1 MGFDFDNQLPT
12 TRRGVYWASRLHKPC
27 HHTNRI
33 NSLDY
38 SPFFLEVGCWYL
50 LGVVSQYSL
59 WKEWA
64 PYHVELMQVLGDL
77 LTFSDLIGLFS
88 FCPFLLFLFRA
99 EMSCW
104 LLHSNAR
111 AGGKKS
117 PWNECPPA
125 SGILAHHCH
134 LPGQT
139 IIELSFFCFQNILRS
154 RESLPLKS
162 NDNIRIWLTIST
174 PTSHG
179 S

>member
-38 SPFFLEVGCWYL
+38 GPFFLEVGCWYL

-111 AGGKKS
+111 GDEKPMEWMSASLRHSCS
-117 PWNECPPA
+117 P
-125 SGILAHHCH
+125 
-134 LPGQT
+134 
-139 IIELSFFCFQNILRS
+139 LSFARTNYYRTVIFLFS
-154 RESLPLKS
+154 KY
-162 NDNIRIWLTIST
+162 T
-174 PTSHG
+174 PE
-179 S
+179 